1 MKNVLIFTTG
11 AAVGSV
17 VTWKLV
23 EKHYKD
29 LADEEIASVVET
41 FKNRNKRKP
50 GRPKKE
56 VTEATVETAAEGTK
70 KLGEVIKEEGYTSL
84 GNMSDDDCTVEVEEQ
99 EDHIP
104 PYLISPDQFGDN
116 DDYGTKTLTYYADGV
131 LADEV
136 DNPIADI
143 DTMIGEGTLDH
154 FGEYVPDAV
163 YVRDETNEMDYE
175 ILRTEDEYS
184 EIVGRPG
191 Y

>member
-1 MKNVLIFTTG
+1 MKNVLIFATG
-11 AAVGSV
+11 AAIGSV
-17 VTWKLV
+17 VTWKLI
-23 EKHYKD
+23 EKKYKD

-41 FKNRNKRKP
+41 FKNRDKKKP
-50 GRPKKE
+50 GRPKKVKE
-56 VTEATVETAAEGTK
+56 PTVDTAMEGTK
-70 KLGEVIKEEGYTSL
+70 KLGEVIKEEGYNSL
-84 GNMSDDDCTVEVEEQ
+84 GNVSDDDCTVEVDVP

-136 DNPIADI
+136 DNPIMDVDGTIGAD
-143 DTMIGEGTLDH
+143 TLNH

-175 ILRTEDEYS
+175 ILKTEDEFS
-184 EIVGRPG
+184 EVTGRSG